1 MTTLPDVPYGCLAE
15 FSEKR
20 VEKEQF
26 LCIGF
31 HDSFWSRESE
41 ASTSEQLV
49 ALSSLLFGIL
59 TPNLCVTEVKVSKKM
74 QTFGG
79 DLKKSIMKMKI
90 YVYFLPR
97 DSWELGTSPTG

>member
-1 MTTLPDVPYGCLAE
+1 MTTLPDVPYGHLAE

-41 ASTSEQLV
+41 ASTEWAAGGPFLIIVWNLDPELV
-49 ALSSLLFGIL
+49 CHWSQS
-59 TPNLCVTEVKVSKKM
+59 V
-74 QTFGG
+74 
-79 DLKKSIMKMKI
+79 
-90 YVYFLPR
+90 
-97 DSWELGTSPTG
+97 